1 MLPEDIIE
9 ITQIEQKFGKSY
21 SNFASLYLD
30 LELYKEYRWPYLEG
44 LSPKRSSIP
53 GINCTLDT
61 LSRAI
66 ESIKYT
72 SGSETV
78 REQMLK
84 EVETEI
90 GKVKKYRRK
99 IFDLIVKREQPDMA
113 YEHFRNGVLKAGK
126 K

>member
-9 ITQIEQKFGKSY
+9 ITQIEQKFGKPY